1 MIISA
6 GSYLL
11 NKTLAFDSSEGYLE
25 GNIDI
30 SIPFTFIRVASSGI
44 RYTITCSRMYSGV
57 ITNNNVSTYELAY
70 TCDSVSPAAEFVAGS
85 YFVYNEN
92 YGGWTYESNRI
103 INVLADT
110 EVDDE
115 SGAWFTNNTSET
127 EPVLKGVFMLNE
139 TLIAPPASVAHA
151 LDFDSGGMR
160 DFSDISFSVSS
171 DGSLAVYYKQT
182 QEDLFGEYTNDYTVY
197 TSKEGWKY
205 GWRRVEIGRAQPVSK
220 EFYTAFMS
228 NVVEITDR
236 CTLVNYGDKQIAVLE
251 PDQHFRLNCTNK
263 NMDSDVTVM
272 AARSNKVE
280 IIPSEYVKPAGEVR
294 ITENGTWDVAGKKTA
309 VVDVPVP
316 EGDITITK
324 NGTYDVAGKKTAV
337 VDVATIIPD
346 EYVIPAGSVTIT
358 ENGTW
363 DVAGKKTAV
372 VDVPIPERYYGD
384 YMDLTEES

>member
-1 MIISA
+1 MIINA
-6 GSYLL
+6 GSYML
-11 NKTLAFDSSEGYLE
+11 NKTIEFDISNGYLE

-30 SIPFTFIRVASSGI
+30 IMPFSFTRVASSGI

-57 ITNNNVSTYELAY
+57 ITKDNVSTYDLAY
-70 TCDSVSPAAEFVAGS
+70 ACDSVSPAAEFNPGTYS
-85 YFVYNEN
+85 VYNEN
-92 YGGWTYESNRI
+92 YGGWLYDSNRI

-127 EPVLKGVFMLNE
+127 DPVLKGVFMLNE
-139 TLIAPPASVAHA
+139 TLIVPPASVAHA

-160 DFSDISFSVSS
+160 GFSEISFSVSS

-182 QEDLFGEYTNDYTVY
+182 QEDLLGEYTNDYTVY

-220 EFYTAFMS
+220 EFYIAFMS

-251 PDQHFRLNCTNK
+251 PDESFRLSCADKIMENNV
-263 NMDSDVTVM
+263 SVV
-272 AARSNKVE
+272 AAQSNKVE
-280 IIPSEYVKPAGEVR
+280 IIPSGYVKPAGEVR
-294 ITENGTWDVAGKKTA
+294 ITENGTWDVADKKTA

-324 NGTYDVAGKKTAV
+324 NGTYDVAGKATAV

-346 EYVIPAGSVTIT
+346 EYVIPAGSVTLT
-358 ENGTW
+358 ENGTY